1 MANLGY
7 PHIRMYWFKANR
19 IDRIAESMPLNRY
32 FKIGANILVNAAIA
46 PDSNNK
52 TKFWKVEPIISAIRS
67 ACLQLPR
74 EETCAI
80 DKQMIPFTERVP
92 AKQFI
97 KSQLNPVGLKNF
109 LLCGKSGRMLE
120 FEIYQGDGT
129 SIPTASKYLGLG
141 GSVVMHLAQTVPS
154 NQNFKLYSDNY
165 FTSVSLVSELTSH
178 VIHTL
183 GVVRKQ
189 RMSGCQL
196 TGEKELKKVG
206 RGAVDWKVTSDTNVC
221 MVRWLDNGIVTLV
234 SSFAAVAEMDKVK
247 RWSESKKE
255 HVMVDRPLCVRLHN
269 KYMGSVDNN
278 DRMISYYRIKAKTKN
293 GQSELYSILSTWFS
307 RILGYYIRNLK
318 SYMVIRSH

>member
-1 MANLGY
+1 
-7 PHIRMYWFKANR
+7 
-19 IDRIAESMPLNRY
+19 
-32 FKIGANILVNAAIA
+32 
-46 PDSNNK
+46 
-52 TKFWKVEPIISAIRS
+52 
-67 ACLQLPR
+67 
-74 EETCAI
+74 
-80 DKQMIPFTERVP
+80 MIPFTERVP

-97 KSQLNPVGLKNF
+97 KSKLNPVGLKNF

-129 SIPTASKYLGLG
+129 SVPTASKHLGLG

-154 NQNFKLYSDNY
+154 NQNFKLYSDNN

-178 VIHTL
+178 VIYTL
-183 GVVRKQ
+183 GVVRKK

-196 TGEKELKKVG
+196 KVEKELKKVG

-269 KYMGSVDNN
+269 EYMGSVDNN
-278 DRMISYYRIKAKTKN
+278 DRMISYYRIEAKTKS
-293 GQSELYSILSTWFS
+293 GQSELYSILSTWLS
-307 RILGYYIRNLK
+307 GILGYYIRNLK
-318 SYMVIRSH
+318 SYMVITSH